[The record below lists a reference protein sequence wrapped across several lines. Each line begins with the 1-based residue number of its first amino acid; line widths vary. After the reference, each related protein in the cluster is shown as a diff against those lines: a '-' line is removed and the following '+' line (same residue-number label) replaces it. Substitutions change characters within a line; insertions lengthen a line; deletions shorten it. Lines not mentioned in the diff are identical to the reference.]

1 MLWVIFKLRGKGK
14 AAQRA
19 PRGHGADRLFKC
31 NGVSA
36 LRGGEDLQFQA
47 SEVLNY
53 QMKTTASS
61 TKLASINI
69 TDCF

>member
-1 MLWVIFKLRGKGK
+1 MVIVKLRGKGK

-19 PRGHGADRLFKC
+19 PWGHGADGLFKC

-36 LRGGEDLQFQA
+36 LGGGEDRRFQA

-53 QMKTTASS
+53 QLKTAASP
-61 TKLASINI
+61 TKSAAINT
-69 TDCF
+69 TDRF